1 MSDLNVEGMLIVGS
15 LLVFISILTSKYSK
29 GLGIPVL
36 LVFLCISML
45 AGSDGV
51 GKIPFDD
58 PLPAQVLGS
67 ITLCLILFNGGIKTD
82 FSKFVSSIKDGA
94 SLATLGILLTVL
106 ILAVFLYIFG
116 IFSFKASLLMGGIVA
131 STDAAAVFS
140 ILSSNNLK
148 LKNNLD
154 SVLELES
161 GSNDPMSYFIISL
174 MISSLTSNDPITLS
188 SGAFFF
194 FKEML
199 LGATLGCGMGYAMK
213 YLLEKFELSDEFFYP
228 GMILAMT
235 FFTYGLTN
243 YIHGNG
249 FLAVYL
255 AGIIVGQNN
264 FVRKNKL
271 TWFFESTTWIFQM
284 IMYISLGLLVYPH
297 QLPGVAWKGILT
309 AFILIFIARP
319 LSVFASLAF
328 SKYSVK
334 EKLFLSWVGLR
345 GATSIVFATFPL
357 LTEVEGAD
365 QMFNIVFFVV
375 MISILFQGTT
385 IPFIARFLGVECEKN
400 RLEQNN

>member
-1 MSDLNVEGMLIVGS
+1 MADLNVEGILIIGS
-15 LLVFISILTSKYSK
+15 LLVLISILTSKYSK
-29 GLGIPVL
+29 SLGIPVL

-67 ITLCLILFNGGIKTD
+67 ITLCLILFSGGLKTD
-82 FSKFVSSIKDGA
+82 FNKFVSSFKDGI
-94 SLATLGILLTVL
+94 SLSTLGILLTVF
-106 ILAVFLYIFG
+106 ILAIFLYIFG
-116 IFSFKASLLMGGIVA
+116 IFSFKQSILMGGIVA

-140 ILSSNNLK
+140 ILGSNNLK

-174 MISSLTSNDPITLS
+174 MITSLTSKDPITLS
-188 SGAFFF
+188 SGFFFF

-213 YLLEKFELSDEFFYP
+213 YILEKFELGDEFFYP

-235 FFTYGLTN
+235 FFTYGITN

-255 AGIIVGQNN
+255 AGIIVGQND
-264 FVRKNKL
+264 FLRKNKL
-271 TWFFESTTWIFQM
+271 IWFFDSTTWIFQM

-297 QLPGVAWKGILT
+297 QLPSVAWKGILT

-319 LSVFASLAF
+319 LSVFASLSF
-328 SKYSVK
+328 SKYSFK

-345 GATSIVFATFPL
+345 GATSIIFATFPL
-357 LTEVEGAD
+357 LAEVEDAD

-385 IPFIARFLGVECEKN
+385 IPYVAKFLGVECEKN
-400 RLEQNN
+400 RLEQ

>member
-36 LVFLCISML
+36 LVFLFISML

-319 LSVFASLAF
+319 LAVFASLAF

>member
-1 MSDLNVEGMLIVGS
+1 MDLNVEGMLIIGS
-15 LLVFISILTSKYSK
+15 LLVFISILASKYSK

-82 FSKFVSSIKDGA
+82 FSKFVSSIKNGV
-94 SLATLGILLTVL
+94 SLSTLGILLTVF

-174 MISSLTSNDPITLS
+174 MITSLTSNDPITLS
-188 SGAFFF
+188 SGVFFF
-194 FKEML
+194 VKEML
-199 LGATLGCGMGYAMK
+199 LGTTLGCGMGYAMK

-243 YIHGNG
+243 FIHGNG
-249 FLAVYL
+249 FLAVYI

-264 FVRKNKL
+264 FVRKCKL

-284 IMYISLGLLVYPH
+284 VMYISLGLLVYPH

-319 LSVFASLAF
+319 LAVFASLAF
-328 SKYSVK
+328 SKYSIK

-345 GATSIVFATFPL
+345 GATSIIFATFPL
-357 LTEVEGAD
+357 LAGVEDAD
-365 QMFNIVFFVV
+365 KMFNIVFFVV

-385 IPFIARFLGVECEKN
+385 IPFVARRLGVECEKN
-400 RLEQNN
+400 RLEQ

>member
-1 MSDLNVEGMLIVGS
+1 MAYLNVEGMLIIGS

-29 GLGIPVL
+29 SLGIPVL

-67 ITLCLILFNGGIKTD
+67 ITLCLILFNGGLNTH
-82 FSKFVSSIKDGA
+82 FSKFVSSFKVGL
-94 SLATLGILLTVL
+94 SLSTLGILITVL
-106 ILAVFLYIFG
+106 ILGVLLYLFG
-116 IFSFKASLLMGGIVA
+116 IFSFKESLLMGGIVA

-154 SVLELES
+154 AVLEFES
-161 GSNDPMSYFIISL
+161 GTNDPMSYFIISL
-174 MISSLTSNDPITLS
+174 MILALTSNNPITIS
-188 SGAFFF
+188 YGVFFF
-194 FKEML
+194 FKEMI
-199 LGATLGCGMGYAMK
+199 LGATLGCGMGYAMR
-213 YLLEKFELSDEFFYP
+213 YLLEKFELEDEFFYP
-228 GMILAMT
+228 VMILAMT
-235 FFTYGLTN
+235 FFTYGVTN

-264 FVRKNKL
+264 FPRKEKL
-271 TWFFESTTWIFQM
+271 AWFFDSTTWIFQM
-284 IMYISLGLLVYPH
+284 VMYISLGLLVYPH
-297 QLPGVAWKGILT
+297 QLPSIAWKGILT

-319 LSVFASLAF
+319 LSILASLSF
-328 SKYSVK
+328 SKYSIK
-334 EKLFLSWVGLR
+334 EKLFLSWGGLR

-357 LTEVEGAD
+357 LAKVENAD

-375 MISILFQGTT
+375 LISILFQGTT
-385 IPFIARFLGVECEKN
+385 IPFVAKFLEVEKEKPK
-400 RLEQNN
+400 LEQ

>member
-1 MSDLNVEGMLIVGS
+1 
-15 LLVFISILTSKYSK
+15 
-29 GLGIPVL
+29 
-36 LVFLCISML
+36 
-45 AGSDGV
+45 
-51 GKIPFDD
+51 
-58 PLPAQVLGS
+58 
-67 ITLCLILFNGGIKTD
+67 
-82 FSKFVSSIKDGA
+82 
-94 SLATLGILLTVL
+94 
-106 ILAVFLYIFG
+106 
-116 IFSFKASLLMGGIVA
+116 MGGIVA

-140 ILSSNNLK
+140 ILGSNNLK

-174 MISSLTSNDPITLS
+174 MITSLTSDNPITIS
-188 SGAFFF
+188 SGVFFF

-199 LGATLGCGMGYAMK
+199 LGATLGCGMGYGMK
-213 YLLEKFELSDEFFYP
+213 YILEKFELSDEFFYP

-264 FVRKNKL
+264 FIRKNKL

-309 AFILIFIARP
+309 AFFLIFIARP
-319 LSVFASLAF
+319 LAVFTSLAF
-328 SKYSVK
+328 SKYSIK

-357 LTEVEGAD
+357 LAEVEDAD

-385 IPFIARFLGVECEKN
+385 IPFVARFLGVECEKN
-400 RLEQNN
+400 RLEQ

>member
-1 MSDLNVEGMLIVGS
+1 MADLNVEGILIIGS
-15 LLVFISILTSKYSK
+15 LLVLISILTSKYSK
-29 GLGIPVL
+29 SLGIPVL

-67 ITLCLILFNGGIKTD
+67 ITLCLILFSGGLKTD
-82 FSKFVSSIKDGA
+82 FNKFVSSFKDGI
-94 SLATLGILLTVL
+94 SLSTLGILLTVF
-106 ILAVFLYIFG
+106 ILAIFLYIFG
-116 IFSFKASLLMGGIVA
+116 IFSFKQSILMGGIVA

-140 ILSSNNLK
+140 ILGSNNLK

-174 MISSLTSNDPITLS
+174 MITSLTSKDPITLS
-188 SGAFFF
+188 SGFFFF

-213 YLLEKFELSDEFFYP
+213 YILEKFELGDEFFYP

-235 FFTYGLTN
+235 FFTYGITN

-255 AGIIVGQNN
+255 AGIIVGQND
-264 FVRKNKL
+264 FLRKNKL
-271 TWFFESTTWIFQM
+271 TWFFDSTTWIFQM

-297 QLPGVAWKGILT
+297 QLPSVAWKGILT

-319 LSVFASLAF
+319 LSVFASLSF
-328 SKYSVK
+328 SKYSFK

-345 GATSIVFATFPL
+345 GATSIIFATFPL
-357 LTEVEGAD
+357 LAEVEDAD

-385 IPFIARFLGVECEKN
+385 IPYVAKFLGVECEKN
-400 RLEQNN
+400 RLEQ

>member
-1 MSDLNVEGMLIVGS
+1 MADLNVEGMLIIGS

-29 GLGIPVL
+29 GLGIPIL

-67 ITLCLILFNGGIKTD
+67 ITLCLILFNGGLNTD
-82 FSKFVSSIKDGA
+82 FSKFVSSFKVGL
-94 SLATLGILLTVL
+94 SLSTLGILITVL
-106 ILAVFLYIFG
+106 ILGIFLYLFG
-116 IFSFKASLLMGGIVA
+116 IFSFKESLLMGGIVA

-140 ILSSNNLK
+140 ILSSNNFR

-161 GSNDPMSYFIISL
+161 GSNDPMSYFIISF
-174 MISSLTSNDPITLS
+174 MISALTSNDPVTIS
-188 SGAFFF
+188 SGVFFF
-194 FKEML
+194 FREML
-199 LGATLGCGMGYAMK
+199 LGATLGCGMGYGMK
-213 YLLEKFELSDEFFYP
+213 YLLEKFELGDEFFYP

-235 FFTYGLTN
+235 FFTYGVTN
-243 YIHGNG
+243 YVHGNG

-264 FVRKNKL
+264 FPRKNKL
-271 TWFFESTTWIFQM
+271 AWFFESTTWIFQM
-284 IMYISLGLLVYPH
+284 IMYISLGLLFYPH

-309 AFILIFIARP
+309 AFILIFVARP

-328 SKYSVK
+328 SKYSTK

-357 LTEVEGAD
+357 LSEVEHAD

-375 MISILFQGTT
+375 VISILFQGTT
-385 IPFIARFLGVECEKN
+385 IPFVAKFLGVENEKPK
-400 RLEQNN
+400 LEE

>member
-15 LLVFISILTSKYSK
+15 LLVLISILTSKYSK

-106 ILAVFLYIFG
+106 ILAVFLYVFG

-319 LSVFASLAF
+319 LAVFASLAF

>member
-1 MSDLNVEGMLIVGS
+1 MANLNVEGMLITGS
-15 LLVFISILTSKYSK
+15 LLVFISILASKYFK
-29 GLGIPVL
+29 GFGIPVL

-58 PLPAQVLGS
+58 PLPAQVVGS
-67 ITLCLILFNGGIKTD
+67 ITLCLILFNGGLNTD
-82 FSKFVSSIKDGA
+82 FSKFISSFKNGI
-94 SLATLGILLTVL
+94 SLSTLGILMTVL
-106 ILAVFLYIFG
+106 ILGIFLYLFR
-116 IFSFKASLLMGGIVA
+116 IFSFKESLLMGGIVA

-140 ILSSNNLK
+140 ILKSNNLK

-154 SVLELES
+154 SVLEFES

-174 MISSLTSNDPITLS
+174 MISSLTSDNPITLS
-188 SGAFFF
+188 SGCFFF
-194 FKEML
+194 FKEMV

-213 YLLEKFELSDEFFYP
+213 YLLEKFDLGDECFYP
-228 GMILAMT
+228 GIILAMT
-235 FFTYGLTN
+235 FFTYGITN

-255 AGIIVGQNN
+255 AGIIVGQNE
-264 FVRKNKL
+264 FPRKDKL
-271 TWFFESTTWIFQM
+271 SWFFDSTTWIFQM
-284 IMYISLGLLVYPH
+284 VMYISLGLLVYPH
-297 QLPGVAWKGILT
+297 QLPGVAWKGFLT
-309 AFILIFIARP
+309 AFILIFVARP

-328 SKYSVK
+328 SKYTVN

-357 LTEVEGAD
+357 LAGVDNAD

-375 MISILFQGTT
+375 VISILLQGTT
-385 IPFIARFLGVECEKN
+385 IPFVAKFLGVKAEK
-400 RLEQNN
+400 LKLKA

>member
-106 ILAVFLYIFG
+106 ILAVFLYVFG

>member
-1 MSDLNVEGMLIVGS
+1 MADLNVEGMLIVGS

-82 FSKFVSSIKDGA
+82 FSKFISSIKDGV

-106 ILAVFLYIFG
+106 ILAVFLYVFG

-319 LSVFASLAF
+319 LAVFASLAF

-357 LTEVEGAD
+357 LAEVEGAD